1 MTKRKTPAKT
11 PQNATKQLS
20 ESVEAKINTTVAKKS
35 KASTNASQKASTGR
49 RGRPK
54 KALVEKVGDDIV
66 YTEAGKKLLDETL
79 TTVSGAVEVKFP
91 APVQKAVDVDS
102 RTITYVAP
110 ETRVDPKPP
119 LYRRFKD
126 WLVFKLYHYTSY
138 FKGY

>member
-54 KALVEKVGDDIV
+54 KALVEKVGDDLV
-66 YTEAGKKLLDETL
+66 YTENGKQLLDESL
-79 TTVSGAVEVKFP
+79 TIVNKVI
-91 APVQKAVDVDS
+91 DVDS
-102 RTITYVAP
+102 RTITYASAGNAVP
-110 ETRVDPKPP
+110 SKYEQ
-119 LYRRFKD
+119 FKA
-126 WLVFKLYHYTSY
+126 WLTYKLYQITSP
-138 FKGY
+138 FRGY